1 MTDAPPTQPL
11 SAQGPVHLT
20 GPVWRDLAEEHR
32 ERTSVYTEPFL
43 ERRHAGRKHPVEDF
57 LFTYYTL
64 KPGQLR
70 RWHPGPGVI
79 LLDATERLEWKFYR
93 RPTDTELRTSGLS
106 TDDVEEHRNT
116 SAILDL
122 EDFLRTRAA
131 AVDFTRDILE
141 RTAAKPGNFGCFGMH
156 EWAMAYR
163 SEENDIRHEYLD
175 LRLGAEG
182 TDTVVESHRIHCT
195 HFDAFRFFQPQAVPR
210 NELQP
215 TREEQ
220 RHLEQP
226 ACLHA
231 NMDVYKWA
239 YKLLPLVD
247 SALLMDCFDL
257 AWQIREMDMR
267 AAPYD
272 LTAWGYEPIA
282 VETAHGKKQ
291 YATLQREFAERSNI
305 LRQRLLNVLISVPE
319 PSK

>member
-79 LLDATERLEWKFYR
+79 LLDAAERLEWKFYR
-93 RPTDTELRTSGLS
+93 RPTDTELRISGLS
-106 TDDVEEHRNT
+106 EEEAEEHRDA
-116 SAILDL
+116 SAVLDL
-122 EDFLRTRAA
+122 EEFLRARAA

-141 RTAAKPGNFGCFGMH
+141 RTSAKAGNFGCFGMH

-175 LRLGAEG
+175 LRLGSEG

-247 SALLMDCFDL
+247 SVLLMDCFDL

-282 VETAHGKKQ
+282 VETAQGKKQ

-305 LRQRLLNVLISVPE
+305 LRQRLLNVLNSVPE
-319 PSK
+319 PGN